1 MDTEAPKDPRRH
13 GSHTVSVFTTSLCA
27 AIVMAGGFG
36 IVTEA
41 FVVAAA
47 NLFGLGHLSVVVGSA
62 LNAAATVWLA
72 VWTFARSWH
81 VERRLRE
88 GLEVDEPKLSILANL
103 RGYGQA

>member
-1 MDTEAPKDPRRH
+1 MDTEAPKESPRH
-13 GSHTVSVFTTSLCA
+13 GSNLVSVFTTSLCA

-41 FVVAAA
+41 FIVAAT
-47 NLFGLGHLSVVVGSA
+47 NLFNLGHMFVLVGSV
-62 LNAAATVWLA
+62 LNAAATAWLA
-72 VWTFARSWH
+72 IWTFARSWH

-88 GLEVDEPKLSILANL
+88 GLEVDEPKLSILANF

>member
-1 MDTEAPKDPRRH
+1 MDSETPREPSRH
-13 GSHTVSVFTTSLCA
+13 GSSLFGVFITSLCA

-47 NLFGLGHLSVVVGSA
+47 NLFSLGHMFVVVGSVF
-62 LNAAATVWLA
+62 NGAATLWLA
-72 VWTFARSWH
+72 LWTFARSWH

-88 GLEVDEPKLSILANL
+88 GLEVDEPKLSILANF
-103 RGYGQA
+103 RGST